1 MEFGLWNAWWFFL
14 YYWLPMPLLR
24 TFRPANLDSMSG
36 GEFTPSEA
44 RQRVILYVIFF
55 AALAYSLFVPFRL
68 GTLWFSIGLPVA
80 LLGAVFYGFAVRE
93 LMREE
98 LDKAPLRH
106 GAYRFSRHPLYVAEF
121 TMFVGVAVAC
131 SSLWILLFALITFAF
146 HAAHA
151 AEEERDCLARYGE
164 PYAAYLSR
172 TPRWLGIT
180 SRKSD

>member
-36 GEFTPSEA
+36 GEVTPSEA

-131 SSLWILLFALITFAF
+131 SSLWDT
-146 HAAHA
+146 
-151 AEEERDCLARYGE
+151 
-164 PYAAYLSR
+164 PVR
-172 TPRWLGIT
+172 TDHVRLPCRACC
-180 SRKSD
+180 